1 MSGKYTERYNA
12 ARAAV
17 LDMMYM
23 IYVEHTDEEWEAV
36 AKRVAEHF
44 IGHPPITIEVD
55 MEVGGKVLYTVEY
68 IPPEN
73 K

>member
-1 MSGKYTERYNA
+1 VSGTYTERYNA

-17 LDMMYM
+17 FDMMHM
-23 IYVEHTDEEWEAV
+23 LSVEHTDEAWEAV

-44 IGHPPITIEVD
+44 IGHPPITVEVE
-55 MEVGGKVLYTVEY
+55 MEVGGIVRYTVEY
-68 IPPEN
+68 IAPEN